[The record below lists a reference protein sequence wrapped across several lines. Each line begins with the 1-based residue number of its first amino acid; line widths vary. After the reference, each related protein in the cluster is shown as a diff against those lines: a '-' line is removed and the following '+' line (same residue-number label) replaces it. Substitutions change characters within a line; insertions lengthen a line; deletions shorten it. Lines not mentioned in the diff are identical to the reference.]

1 MSRAFR
7 VAFVLTGRVIAL
19 SHVLRGGGD
28 PVEHQPL
35 SALRLLEH
43 RTVMKGALVETL
55 ARRRVSLGFV
65 TAVATLM
72 FARPT
77 WETWWTGLFIAC
89 VGECLRVWAAGHL
102 EKGREVTRSGPYR
115 FLPHPLYAGS
125 IVIAAGVVAASR
137 SVTVAAV
144 ASVYM
149 AVTITAAIRF
159 EEAQLRQAFGATY
172 DDYRASRAEPMVRR
186 FSLARA
192 RRNREYRAAGG
203 LIVGFALLALLIL
216 APL

>member
-1 MSRAFR
+1 MGNLPAR
-7 VAFVLTGRVIAL
+7 
-19 SHVLRGGGD
+19 
-28 PVEHQPL
+28 
-35 SALRLLEH
+35 
-43 RTVMKGALVETL
+43 LVETL
-55 ARRRVSLGFV
+55 ARRRVSLGFA
-65 TAVATLM
+65 TAVVMLL
-72 FARPT
+72 FAQPA
-77 WETWWTGLFIAC
+77 WDTWWTGLFIAC

-125 IVIAAGVVAASR
+125 IMIAVGVAVASR
-137 SVTVAAV
+137 SVTVAVV

-159 EEAQLRQAFGATY
+159 EEAQLRQAFGSTY
-172 DDYRASRAEPMVRR
+172 DDYKASRAEPMVRR

-192 RRNREYRAAGG
+192 RRNREYRAVGG
-203 LIVGFALLALLIL
+203 VMLGFALLALLIL

>member
-1 MSRAFR
+1 M
-7 VAFVLTGRVIAL
+7 GN
-19 SHVLRGGGD
+19 
-28 PVEHQPL
+28 L
-35 SALRLLEH
+35 SAR
-43 RTVMKGALVETL
+43 VVETL
-55 ARRRVSLGFV
+55 ARRRVSLGFA
-65 TAVATLM
+65 TAVVMLM

-77 WETWWTGLFIAC
+77 WDAWRTGLLIAC
-89 VGECLRVWAAGHL
+89 AGECVRVWAAGHL

-125 IVIAAGVVAASR
+125 VLIAIGVVVASC

-149 AVTITAAIRF
+149 TVTIAAAIRL
-159 EEAQLRQAFGATY
+159 EEAQLRLAFGATY

-186 FSLARA
+186 FSLERA
-192 RRNREYRAAGG
+192 LRNREYRAVVG
-203 LIVGFALLALLIL
+203 LIVGFGLLALLIL